1 MPCNCGKNSRPKE
14 ALTSAA
20 ATALIEGQQLQG
32 YKVEQADGSTENFD
46 HYVDAKTVARK
57 TGGRLSEIRG

>member
-1 MPCNCGKNSRPKE
+1 MPCNCGKSRPKE

-20 ATALIEGQQLQG
+20 ATALIQGQQLQG
-32 YKVEQADGSTENFD
+32 YKVTLPDGTESE
-46 HYVDAKTVARK
+46 HGQYVDAKIEANR